1 MFNVGGV
8 THCDLIDFR
17 INGELFRSYSL
28 NYIVVRSKNKKLQ
41 KSESLFERRE
51 NWWQKQDWIFFPSLK
66 AAKLSIAIG
75 LNQV

>member
-28 NYIVVRSKNKKLQ
+28 NYIVVSKVVVRSKNKKLQ

-51 NWWQKQDWIFFPSLK
+51 NW
-66 AAKLSIAIG
+66 
-75 LNQV
+75 